1 MGSTISRFAVAGDR
15 GARQRDPGRGKC
27 RQTEGGSYRRT
38 ILGGDDDSFREDAT
52 KYALGFR
59 RADQEPRFVA
69 NLYYAAE
76 RSHRL
81 IEPAAPWQQDR
92 FHIYSFRRDGASER
106 GMTLRVDGVE
116 AAAVTAHI
124 DPPGFPGTGHTI
136 GQGGNLT
143 GAGPDRFFRGRI
155 AEILIYNR
163 ALDRIECLKVEG
175 PGRKI
180 QALAR
185 CRTAR

>member
-1 MGSTISRFAVAGDR
+1 MPWLEI
-15 GARQRDPGRGKC
+15 GARASVILVAENA
-27 RQTEGGSYRRT
+27 RQTEGGSYWRT

-52 KYALGFR
+52 QYALGFR

-106 GMTLRVDGVE
+106 GMTLRVDGW
-116 AAAVTAHI
+116 
-124 DPPGFPGTGHTI
+124 
-136 GQGGNLT
+136 
-143 GAGPDRFFRGRI
+143 RRR
-155 AEILIYNR
+155 R
-163 ALDRIECLKVEG
+163 
-175 PGRKI
+175 
-180 QALAR
+180 
-185 CRTAR
+185 